1 MGDDDDGAAVGPSGD
16 AAVRRQREQAAAAP
30 DHRQSPLESFPAS
43 ANINV
48 TEDTGDE
55 TGSDGDDTIAART
68 RTKFSLVDVPIDTLE
83 SFLPDAVEPVSL
95 CYFALALPFHTA
107 SLMQLSLACVC
118 VCLML

>member
-1 MGDDDDGAAVGPSGD
+1 MGDDDDGVAVGPSGD
-16 AAVRRQREQAAAAP
+16 TAVHRQREQAAA
-30 DHRQSPLESFPAS
+30 HNYRQSPLESSSTSAS
-43 ANINV
+43 INV

-55 TGSDGDDTIAART
+55 TGSDGDDTIATRT

-107 SLMQLSLACVC
+107 SLMQLSHVCACV
-118 VCLML
+118 